1 MRLGEDYQQGLVD
14 GLEFVRTCALSL
26 GVRVTTFNDLDLL
39 PNIKSSPVRQ
49 EIEPHTI
56 IHAGR

>member
-14 GLEFVRTCALSL
+14 GLEFVRTCALCL
-26 GVRVTTFNDLDLL
+26 RVYTFHDLYLL